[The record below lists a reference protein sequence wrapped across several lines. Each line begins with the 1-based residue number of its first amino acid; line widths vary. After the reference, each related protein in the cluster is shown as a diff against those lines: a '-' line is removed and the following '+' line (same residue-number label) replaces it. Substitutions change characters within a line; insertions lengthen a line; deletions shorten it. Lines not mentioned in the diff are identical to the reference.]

1 MYTAILRLAAHGPS
15 AAAVAVFAVNGA
27 LFAAWVPRIPE
38 IKARLAMGEAALG
51 LALLGMPAG
60 LLAAM
65 TVVGWLV
72 ARLGVP
78 RMLVATLVVYAIAIV
93 LPTVA
98 PSPVLLAVALFFVGI
113 GNASMDV
120 TMNVGAAAIE
130 RERGVAIM
138 GSCHGG
144 FSLGSMFGAAG
155 AGLVAA
161 AGVSP
166 TVQVAAF
173 SALIFLVGLWAIA
186 RMADGLADQPPES
199 QPSFVLP
206 PRGLIG
212 LGALGMGALLI
223 EGAMADWTAVYLRE
237 SLGAGPA
244 LGAAGFTGFSLAM
257 AIGRFQGDA
266 WVERIGA
273 VRLLRLGAATAAVGL
288 IIGPATG
295 SAAVAVLGFLG
306 VGFGIASVVPI
317 LFRAAAA
324 TPGIAP
330 GTAIAA
336 VASTAYLG
344 FLLGPALI
352 GLIAEV
358 IGLGPTL
365 ALLALPMAGLYAAA
379 GLARGL

>member
-38 IKARLAMGEAALG
+38 IKARLEMGEAALG

-60 LLAAM
+60 LLVAM

-72 ARLGVP
+72 ARLGVT
-78 RMLVATLVVYAIAIV
+78 RMLAATLVLYAVAIV
-93 LPTVA
+93 LPTLA
-98 PSPVLLAVALFFVGI
+98 PSPVLLAAALFFVGL

-130 RERGVAIM
+130 RRRGVAIM
-138 GSCHGG
+138 GACHGG
-144 FSLGSMFGAAG
+144 FSLGSMIGAG
-155 AGLVAA
+155 LAGLVAA
-161 AGVSP
+161 AGIAP
-166 TVQVAAF
+166 TPQVAAF
-173 SALIFLVGLWAIA
+173 AALIFLFGLWVIA
-186 RMADGLADQPPES
+186 RMGEGLADEPPEAE
-199 QPSFVLP
+199 PAFTLP
-206 PRGLIG
+206 PRGLLG
-212 LGALGMGALLI
+212 LGVLGMGALLI

-237 SLGAGPA
+237 ELGGGPA
-244 LGAAGFTGFSLAM
+244 VGAAGFTGFSLAM
-257 AIGRFQGDA
+257 AIGRFQGDTL
-266 WVERIGA
+266 VERIGA
-273 VRLLRLGAATAAVGL
+273 VRLLRLGAVTAAVGL
-288 IIGPATG
+288 VIGPATG
-295 SAAVAVLGFLG
+295 NAAVAVLGFLG

-344 FLLGPALI
+344 FLLGPPLI
-352 GLIAEV
+352 GLVAEV

-379 GLARGL
+379 GTASRL